1 MRPSR
6 GSQNKRAR
14 GSGAV
19 VTHASSHS
27 ESDEEEIDEV
37 SEIESLREEIR
48 DMKISISCIRTGQ
61 QEHLGR
67 LAGLE
72 KHVMDAL
79 SEVKAEFSALSSA
92 RTGASASPSP
102 ILNPSAIKLLELLQ
116 ESRTGLK
123 KIVRESIRLHM
134 FSPGGG
140 MYAPD
145 SRQALSGKSN
155 LF

>member
-1 MRPSR
+1 MT
-6 GSQNKRAR
+6 Q
-14 GSGAV
+14 
-19 VTHASSHS
+19 ASLQS
-27 ESDEEEIDEV
+27 ESDEEEIEEV

>member
-72 KHVMDAL
+72 RHVMDAL
-79 SEVKAEFSALSSA
+79 SEV
-92 RTGASASPSP
+92 TG
-102 ILNPSAIKLLELLQ
+102 
-116 ESRTGLK
+116 
-123 KIVRESIRLHM
+123 
-134 FSPGGG
+134 
-140 MYAPD
+140 
-145 SRQALSGKSN
+145 
-155 LF
+155 